1 MRDILAT
8 MHSTTQTLKD
18 IGITKESKAFVTQAN
33 VKAWSAW
40 AELKT
45 EYASGI
51 HWSDWQTER
60 NSAKFNR
67 GLTSEWD
74 SGTERSADAQKMFR
88 VMQSLE
94 KEQEQEKAKTTEEVD
109 LGYIELFEPDPA
121 HYAQANANKKLSTQW
136 TIEEGIEMQVLFDRG
151 CLRKIKRADL
161 PKGSRIVDSRFQYK
175 I

>member
-1 MRDILAT
+1 MAT

-67 GLTSEWD
+67 DLTSEGD
-74 SGTERSADAQKMFR
+74 SGAERSSDAENFFG

-94 KEQEQEKAKTTEEVD
+94 KEQKQEK
-109 LGYIELFEPDPA
+109 
-121 HYAQANANKKLSTQW
+121 
-136 TIEEGIEMQVLFDRG
+136 
-151 CLRKIKRADL
+151 
-161 PKGSRIVDSRFQYK
+161 PKAA
-175 I
+175 